1 MKKSLLPLFCFLLA
15 MQLMG
20 CSAGKVAVVE
30 RPMVIAH
37 RGGASLGPENSLMAI
52 ERAIAL
58 GVDAV
63 EVDVRLSADGHVV
76 VMHDKSVNR
85 TTDGKGCVNGLSL
98 AQLKKFSLLDAVG
111 NKTGERIPALDEV
124 LGLVAGRCRV
134 LIEIKDNDS
143 RGIEPAVVDVVAIL
157 TDSATPRNY
166 WKVLKNRLKKEGNES
181 VTNCNQLKLLSSDG
195 KRYLTDVADQE
206 QLFRII
212 QSIPSPKAEPFKQWM
227 AMVAAQR
234 LDQMQDPELSIE
246 QAILDYKRLG
256 YFDAWINQRIKSI
269 EVRKELTDEWQRTG
283 VNVGMEYASLTDIIT
298 KEWSG
303 MTTKQ
308 YKHLKGL
315 KKENL
320 RDNMTN
326 LEIALNTLAEAS
338 ATELSKQRNPKGFR
352 QQTHV
357 AKDGGS
363 VAKVARKQLEK
374 QLGRTIISSEKASD
388 YILPIESKK
397 E

>member
-1 MKKSLLPLFCFLLA
+1 MGQSEAIKLFEEKK
-15 MQLMG
+15 
-20 CSAGKVAVVE
+20 V
-30 RPMVIAH
+30 RTIW
-37 RGGASLGPENSLMAI
+37 
-52 ERAIAL
+52 
-58 GVDAV
+58 D
-63 EVDVRLSADGHVV
+63 DVQE
-76 VMHDKSVNR
+76 KWY
-85 TTDGKGCVNGLSL
+85 
-98 AQLKKFSLLDAVG
+98 FS
-111 NKTGERIPALDEV
+111 
-124 LGLVAGRCRV
+124 
-134 LIEIKDNDS
+134 
-143 RGIEPAVVDVVAIL
+143 VVDVVAIL

-256 YFDAWINQRIKSI
+256 YSDAWINQRIKSI

-352 QQTHV
+352 QQTYV

-363 VAKVARKQLEK
+363 VAKVARKQLER